1 MAFKPNYNQQRS
13 DRNRAKDQKKQVKL
27 QRREEEAAK
36 RRAARG
42 ETTSGETAGGEAT
55 GGEPLPGGRSDP
67 ERNPS

>member
-36 RRAARG
+36 RRAAR
-42 ETTSGETAGGEAT
+42 ETTSGEATA
-55 GGEPLPGGRSDP
+55 GEPLPGGRSDP

>member
-1 MAFKPNYNQQRS
+1 MAFKPNYHQQRS

-42 ETTSGETAGGEAT
+42 ETTSGEATA
-55 GGEPLPGGRSDP
+55 GEPLPGGRSDP